1 MPPIRFADNLR
12 AARARLKLNQTA
24 LGRQIGIGQGAITKW
39 ETGKS
44 TPTVAQLLILADAL
58 GATAA
63 DLLAGCV
70 QAPPP
75 KLRAGARAAPSASPP
90 PAGQAG
96 THLARRPRQKAPAT
110 VG

>member
-44 TPTVAQLLILADAL
+44 SPTVDQLLILADAL

-70 QAPPP
+70 HTPAPRHRTGP
-75 KLRAGARAAPSASPP
+75 RATPAASPP
-90 PAGQAG
+90 PPRPAP
-96 THLARRPRQKAPAT
+96 TPLARRPRPKAPA
-110 VG
+110 G

>member
-44 TPTVAQLLILADAL
+44 TPTVDQLLILADAF

-70 QAPPP
+70 HAPAPRRRSGP
-75 KLRAGARAAPSASPP
+75 RATQTATGQPGRAARFPPSPP
-90 PAGQAG
+90 ES
-96 THLARRPRQKAPAT
+96 ARRGGLR
-110 VG
+110 

>member
-44 TPTVAQLLILADAL
+44 SPPVDHLLILADAL

-70 QAPPP
+70 HTSNIQSSFLGMPQTGHRHR
-75 KLRAGARAAPSASPP
+75 KL
-90 PAGQAG
+90 
-96 THLARRPRQKAPAT
+96 T
-110 VG
+110 VVVP

>member
-44 TPTVAQLLILADAL
+44 SPTVDQLLILADAL

-70 QAPPP
+70 HTPAPRRRTGPALPQPP
-75 KLRAGARAAPSASPP
+75 ARPP
-90 PAGQAG
+90 PA
-96 THLARRPRQKAPAT
+96 RP
-110 VG
+110 

>member
-44 TPTVAQLLILADAL
+44 SPTVDQLLILADAL

-70 QAPPP
+70 HTPAPRRRTGP
-75 KLRAGARAAPSASPP
+75 RATPAASPP
-90 PAGQAG
+90 PASQAM
-96 THLARRPRQKAPAT
+96 TPIARRPRPKAP

>member
-44 TPTVAQLLILADAL
+44 SPTVDQLLILADAL

-70 QAPPP
+70 HAPTP
-75 KLRAGARAAPSASPP
+75 KRRTGPRAAQTASPP
-90 PAGQAG
+90 PASQAG
-96 THLARRPRQKAPAT
+96 TLVARRPRPKAPA
-110 VG
+110 G